1 MSTSMDEIKLK
12 VNLRI
17 KAVELALKYAS
28 QDMTTE
34 QVLHIAEQIYKFG
47 LTDFNDMADKP

>member
-17 KAVELALKYAS
+17 KAVELALKYS
-28 QDMTTE
+28 SKNMTTE
-34 QVLHIAEQIYKFG
+34 EVLRIADEIYKFG